1 VSETPAEVNEADL
14 VEQRLGLDDDL
25 VETPNLAATSF
36 EASEADA
43 LEQQLSVPIQDDDY
57 PDA

>member
-1 VSETPAEVNEADL
+1 VTETPGDADEADL

-25 VETPNLAATSF
+25 VEPAEPGAAPF
-36 EASEADA
+36 EADEADA

-57 PDA
+57 PEA